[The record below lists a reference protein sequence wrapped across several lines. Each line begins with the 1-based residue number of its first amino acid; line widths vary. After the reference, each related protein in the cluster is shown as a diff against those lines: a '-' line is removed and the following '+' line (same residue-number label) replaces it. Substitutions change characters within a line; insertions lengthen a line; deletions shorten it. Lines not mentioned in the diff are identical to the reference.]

1 MRKKMVQYKD
11 LKFKALYFVEGYAT
25 FRGYKYRPDGTV
37 FVVKEGSVLED
48 VDIPRGLNGVLD
60 LGWVK
65 LVAPKVPEDWVWGID
80 SYLKEWDLPRFEG
93 LALDGEAF
101 WLQTHKTQG
110 WYLVVSENAWE
121 NRWKEV
127 EELLLSTDIAR

>member
-1 MRKKMVQYKD
+1 MAIQGKCGQ
-11 LKFKALYFVEGYAT
+11 
-25 FRGYKYRPDGTV
+25 RPPPFPSHKGLV
-37 FVVKEGSVLED
+37 LGWRSHEEGSVLEN
-48 VDIPRGLNGVLD
+48 VVIPRGLGGVLD

-65 LVAPKVPEDWVWGID
+65 LVEPKVPEDWVWGID
-80 SYLKEWDLPRFEG
+80 SYLKEWDLPQFEG
-93 LALDGEAF
+93 LALDGKAL
-101 WLQTHKTQG
+101 WLQTYKTKK